1 MSIDYEAFLYLQNT
15 KKSIILHYQPEGV
28 PAVRLST
35 RCSIALHC
43 LVFTAE
49 YEDKIKVTSEL
60 LAKSTGCNPAMIRSI
75 LGALQRQKIITV
87 ARGIGGTRLIQNPQ
101 TLTVWEVYRAV
112 EPEGL
117 DQLLCFHP
125 NPSLKCPVG
134 KRIKSVL
141 SKPYQEIS
149 DTVQE
154 KMKNIT
160 LQQLLDD
167 YHNETQENC
176 SEGTDQD

>member
-1 MSIDYEAFLYLQNT
+1 MLQ
-15 KKSIILHYQPEGV
+15 YQLEGV

-49 YEDKIKVTSEL
+49 YEDKTKVTSEL

-75 LGALQRQKIITV
+75 LGALQKQKIITV
-87 ARGIGGTRLIQNPQ
+87 ARGVGGTHLIRDPK
-101 TLTVWEVYRAV
+101 TLTIWEVYRAA

-117 DQLLCFHP
+117 NQLLSFHP
-125 NPSLKCPVG
+125 NPSLRCPIG

-141 SKPYQEIS
+141 NKPYREIS
-149 DTVQE
+149 DAVQE

-167 YHNETQENC
+167 YYNGTQNHYM
-176 SEGTDQD
+176 EGTDHN